1 MPVLVRSRLRHPVIL
16 QPAIQSVARKILA
29 AAGEPGDELSLDLV
43 GDRRMRRLNRQYR
56 DRDYPTDVLAFP
68 MRDSLRVT
76 RDALR
81 VKPHEM
87 LGDVVISVP
96 TAARQAAARGH
107 TVERELAVLLV
118 HGILHLCGYDHE
130 QGEREARR
138 MRRKERAILQALR
151 PLPKLLG
158 KVTRDE

>member
-1 MPVLVRSRLRHPVIL
+1 
-16 QPAIQSVARKILA
+16 
-29 AAGEPGDELSLDLV
+29 
-43 GDRRMRRLNRQYR
+43 MRRLNRQYR